1 MKKQFFLYSL
11 RVVSLAIAIS
21 AMLFSVQT
29 FAQEAA
35 KSNPLKKSD
44 LVKALES
51 NSISSADLTE
61 RIKNRGVD
69 FQITESVE
77 KELKSAGANDEIIN
91 AVQENYTEPQKKN
104 GLFGKIG
111 GGLNKT
117 TKIAVKTAPIVAEQL
132 PQVQAAKAVVNAA
145 KTASEEVEKEKK
157 AKETKPAN
165 EEKVTAKEI
174 PEKGDTKPNK
184 TQSKNENS
192 QKTTP
197 TKPNGGNSSG
207 LKVGEY
213 ACTGSGGR
221 MMIGLGFKVTSA
233 NRYTDLDGKSS
244 GTFTI
249 SDGKITFRGGH
260 LEGVTGRDL
269 KDNWFTVGSQASCGP
284 YN

>member
-1 MKKQFFLYSL
+1 MKTRKFRL
-11 RVVSLAIAIS
+11 VSLTIIAVVF
-21 AMLFSVQT
+21 LFAVQT
-29 FAQEAA
+29 FAQDEA

-51 NSISSADLTE
+51 NSISSSDLVE

-69 FQITESVE
+69 FQITESVK
-77 KELKSAGANDEIIN
+77 KELNSAGATDEIIN
-91 AVQENYTEPQKKN
+91 AVQENYTEPKKK

-117 TKIAVKTAPIVAEQL
+117 AKIAVKTAPMVAEQM

-145 KTASEEVEKEKK
+145 KTASEEVEKEKN
-157 AKETKPAN
+157 AKNNNPTDA
-165 EEKVTAKEI
+165 EKVTAKEI
-174 PEKGDTKPNK
+174 SEKDTKPNK
-184 TQSKNENS
+184 AQS

-197 TKPNGGNSSG
+197 TKPSGGNSSG

-213 ACTGSGGR
+213 ACTGSGGQ
-221 MMIGLGFKVTSA
+221 MMIGLGFKVLSG
-233 NRYTDLDGKSS
+233 NRFTNLDGDQS

-260 LEGVTGRDL
+260 LDGITGRDL
-269 KDNWFTVGSQASCGP
+269 KDNWFTVGSAASCGP

>member
-1 MKKQFFLYSL
+1 MKAQNFLYSL
-11 RVVSLAIAIS
+11 RVLSLAFAVTTI
-21 AMLFSVQT
+21 LFSAQI
-29 FAQEAA
+29 FAQENT

-51 NSISSADLTE
+51 NAISSTDLIE

-69 FQITESVE
+69 FQLNESV
-77 KELKSAGANDEIIN
+77 KQELKDAGANDEIIN
-91 AVQENYTEPQKKN
+91 AVQENYTEPKKK

-117 TKIAVKTAPIVAEQL
+117 AKIAVKTAPIVAEQM

-145 KTASEEVEKEKK
+145 KTASEEVEKEKN
-157 AKETKPAN
+157 AQETKSTD
-165 EEKVTAKEI
+165 EEKLTAKDV
-174 PEKGDTKPNK
+174 PEKDDVKSNK
-184 TQSKNENS
+184 TQS

-197 TKPNGGNSSG
+197 TKTNGGSSSG

-221 MMIGLGFKVTSA
+221 IMIGLSFKVLSG
-233 NRYTDLDGKSS
+233 NRFTNLDGDQS

-260 LEGVTGRDL
+260 LDGITGRDL

>member
-1 MKKQFFLYSL
+1 MKKLSFFYSV
-11 RVVSLAIAIS
+11 RVIRLAVLIS
-21 AMLFSVQT
+21 AILFTSQT

-51 NSISSADLTE
+51 NSISSANLVE

-69 FQITESVE
+69 FQITESLE

-91 AVQENYTEPQKKN
+91 AVQENYSEPKKK

-117 TKIAVKTAPIVAEQL
+117 AKIAVKTAPIVAEQM

-145 KTASEEVEKEKK
+145 KTASEEVEKEKN
-157 AKETKPAN
+157 AKETKPTDA
-165 EEKVTAKEI
+165 EKVNAKEN
-174 PEKGDTKPNK
+174 PEKDTKPNK
-184 TQSKNENS
+184 TPS

-197 TKPNGGNSSG
+197 TKTNGGSSSG

-213 ACTGSGGR
+213 ACTGSGGQ

-233 NRYTDLDGKSS
+233 NSYTDLDGKNS
-244 GTFTI
+244 GTFSI

-260 LEGVTGRDL
+260 LDGVIGRDL